1 MEAWTE
7 TRVLEAL
14 GQLEVIA
21 GTLTVLAFT
30 ACAAFGWAACGIWLR
45 SGIRWL
51 GGSDRDS

>member
-21 GTLTVLAFT
+21 GTLTIT
-30 ACAAFGWAACGIWLR
+30 SWAAFAAIGWAAAGVFMR
-45 SGIRWL
+45 SGVRWM
-51 GGSDRDS
+51 GGDSK